1 MKQIFTVTGMS
12 CAVCKQHVE
21 AAVRALPG
29 VLWADVNLLQNRLS
43 VTYEPVAVSPAQI
56 IHAVEQAGY
65 GASLA
70 QNIQAAPREETQLA
84 HRFWFS
90 LLFLV
95 PLMLIS
101 MVHAWHVPAGWQ
113 VVLTAP
119 VLWFN
124 RRFFTNGFLQ
134 LVKATP
140 TMDSLVALGATAAV
154 GQSVWALLS
163 GQSGLYF
170 ESAAMIVTL
179 VTLGKWLEAR
189 AKAKTMG
196 VLSSLVKLL
205 PTNARVRRKEQ
216 EMTVSLN
223 QIALGDVLLVRA
235 GERIAADG
243 KIVQGACSVDESMLT
258 GESFPQDK
266 QPGATVCAGTILL
279 SGYAE
284 VSVQKIGTNTVLA
297 QLISL
302 VENAASSK
310 APVARLA
317 DQVSRVFVPCVMG
330 VSLVTFI
337 TWYAYGASVSFALT
351 CAVAVLVIACPCALG
366 LATPTAL
373 MVGMGVGARRGILIK
388 SAEILERAHHVT
400 TVVLDKTGTV
410 TTGQMAVAQ
419 VLPAE
424 NVSAQELL
432 TWASLLESFSSHP
445 LAKALVKEQAS
456 RENDVFN
463 FKEFPGLGVR
473 ATCGTETMYGGN
485 LRAMQTWKIKIP
497 RAEALLKKAASQGQT
512 VLFFARGNTYLGAIG
527 FSDPLK
533 STSKQAVKILQK
545 MNKEIVLLTGDNAL
559 TAAHIAAQLGIRTV
573 QAGVLPEGKQTVIKS
588 LQISGKTVAMVGD
601 GINDAPSLVQADVG
615 MALGSGT
622 DVAAAAADLILM
634 RADLREVA
642 TAFALSQATLRNIK
656 ENLFWAF
663 FYNVLCIPLA
673 AGVFYP
679 ALGWKL
685 HPMLAAAAMSV
696 SSVCVV
702 LNALRL
708 SRFKPPFLDEKEE
721 QTMHKTLEI
730 KGMMC
735 AHCAGHVTRAL
746 NAIPGVKA
754 TVDLA
759 HKTATVQSATPVD
772 DNTLREAVQNAG
784 YEVTAIY

>member
-29 VLWADVNLLQNRLS
+29 VLRADVNLLQNRLS

-70 QNIQAAPREETQLA
+70 QNIEAAPREEIQLA
-84 HRFWFS
+84 RRFWLS
-90 LLFLV
+90 VLFLV

-317 DQVSRVFVPCVMG
+317 DRVSRVFVPCVMG

-424 NVSAQELL
+424 QVSAQELL

-445 LAKALVKEQAS
+445 LAKALVKEQTS

-463 FKEFPGLGVR
+463 FKEFPGLGVQ
-473 ATCGTETMYGGN
+473 ATYGTETMYGGN
-485 LRAMQTWKIKIP
+485 LRAMQTWKIKVP
-497 RAEALLKKAASQGQT
+497 RAETLLKKAASQGQT

-559 TAAHIAAQLGIRTV
+559 TAAHIAAQLGISTV